1 MCNDHSTICRN
12 AVRRDST
19 APVWYTILKVSEN
32 EEELSNL
39 KYCAI
44 LEEWDSNNYILSEPE
59 ANNDDNSRKETT
71 QTSRAGVMTRWDLL
85 EHKQLL
91 DPAESRLNIF
101 LPSDAS
107 VDSYFTHAIRK
118 RERPRHT
125 ERYSNA
131 CTQVRISSILGVQ
144 GNHCPDR
151 N

>member
-1 MCNDHSTICRN
+1 MCNDHSTIRRT

-19 APVWYTILKVSEN
+19 APVWYTIMKVSEN

-44 LEEWDSNNYILSEPE
+44 LEEGDSNNYILSEPE
-59 ANNDDNSRKETT
+59 ANNDDDSRQETT

-107 VDSYFTHAIRK
+107 VDSDFTHAIRK